1 MTSASF
7 QHLANFIWSVAD
19 LLRGPYRPPQYE
31 RVMLPMTV
39 LRRFDCVL
47 EPSKAKVLA
56 EYKKLEGKDSQLVDR
71 VLNSRAKGGDGK
83 PLGFHNHSQLDF
95 QKLKGDPDNVGRH
108 LTDYINGFSEN
119 VRKIFE
125 YFEFEKEIEKME
137 EANRLYLVVS
147 KFAEIDL
154 HPDVVDN
161 ITMGLVF
168 EDLIRRF
175 NEAANETAGDHFTPR
190 EVIRLM
196 VNLLL
201 EPDSHVL
208 TQEGIIVTVCDPAC
222 GTGGMLSE
230 TQNWIRAH
238 NDSATVRVFGQD
250 YNPRSYAVSASDL
263 LIKGFKDSRVE
274 YGNTLIDDKFDKH
287 PENRFDYLLANP
299 PFGVDWKAEKKTI
312 DRWPNFR
319 GYTGKLP
326 RVNDGAL
333 LFLIHMISKFQPWEE
348 GNRDKPGTR
357 VAIVFNGSPLF
368 TGGAGSGESEIR
380 RWIIEHDW
388 LEAIVALPEQ
398 MFYNTGIGTYIWVVT
413 NRKAAQRKGKIQL
426 IDARERWTPMKRS
439 LGDKRRYLN
448 QEAIDTVTR
457 EHGAFQPS
465 DTSKL
470 FDNTDFGYRR
480 ITVQRPLRLKFQFT
494 EQAKEQFLDAC
505 PELLDAVLDMETAFG
520 SEPHDDWNA
529 VWAEAQRIVKASDSD
544 WAKGAKGTAQKKLFR
559 EAFSETDPDA
569 KPVVAKHGKRARAV
583 CWADLP
589 NQILPD
595 GMGIDD
601 LNPLFGVYPDADGKK
616 QTEFEPDPKL
626 KDFENIPLKEDIVSY
641 FLREVQP
648 YVKDAWIDRKATDEQ
663 DGGIGK
669 VGYEINFNREFF
681 QYQPPRPLAEI
692 DAELAEVE
700 KRIMAMLREVT
711 T

>member
-1 MTSASF
+1 MTPANF
-7 QHLANFIWSVAD
+7 QQLSNFIWSVAD

-31 RVMLPMTV
+31 RVMLPLTV
-39 LRRFDCVL
+39 LRRFD
-47 EPSKAKVLA
+47 AVLA
-56 EYKKLEGKDSQLVDR
+56 LTKKSVLVEYEKHKHKDSQLIDKL
-71 VLNSRAKGGDGK
+71 LNNRAKDDDGN
-83 PLGFHNHSQLDF
+83 PLGFHNHSALDF
-95 QKLKGDPDNVGRH
+95 QALKGDPDNVGRH

-154 HPDVVDN
+154 HPKVVDN

-299 PFGVDWKAEKKTI
+299 PFGVDWKAEQKVI
-312 DRWPNFR
+312 NRWPNFR
-319 GYTGKLP
+319 GYSGKLP

-333 LFLIHMISKFQPWEE
+333 LFLIHMIAKFQPYEE

-388 LEAIVALPEQ
+388 LEAIIALPEQ
-398 MFYNTGIGTYIWVVT
+398 MFYNTGIGTYIWVVS
-413 NRKAAQRKGKIQL
+413 NRKSAERRGRIQL
-426 IDARERWTPMKRS
+426 LDARDRWTPMKRS

-448 QEAIDTVTR
+448 EEAVDTVTR
-457 EHGAFQPS
+457 EHGTFELS
-465 DTSKL
+465 ETSKL
-470 FDNTDFGYRR
+470 FDNADFGYRR
-480 ITVQRPLRLKFQFT
+480 ITVQRPLRLRFQMT
-494 EQAKEQFLDAC
+494 QEAKEQFLDAC
-505 PELLDAVLDMETAFG
+505 PELLDAVLEMQEAFG
-520 SEPHDDWNA
+520 PDPHSDWYEI
-529 VWAEAQRIVKASDSD
+529 WAEAQRIVKESDSD
-544 WAKGAKGTAQKKLFR
+544 WLKGAKGTAQKKLFR
-559 EAFSETDPDA
+559 DCFTETDPDA
-569 KPVVAKHGKRARAV
+569 EPVIAKHGKRARAV
-583 CWADLP
+583 HWADLP
-589 NQILPD
+589 NQTLPA
-595 GMGIDD
+595 GMNIDD
-601 LNPLFGVYPDADGKK
+601 LDPLFGVYPEKGDKK
-616 QTEFEPDPKL
+616 QIEYEPDPKL
-626 KDFENIPLKEDIVSY
+626 KDFENIPLKEDIISY

-648 YVKDAWIDRKATDEQ
+648 YVADAWIDRKARDEQ

-681 QYQPPRPLAEI
+681 KYQPPRLLADI
-692 DAELAEVE
+692 DAELEAVE
-700 KRIMAMLREVT
+700 SRIMGMLREVT
-711 T
+711 E

>member
-1 MTSASF
+1 MTPAKF
-7 QHLANFIWSVAD
+7 QQFSNFIWEVAD

-31 RVMLPMTV
+31 RVILPMTV

-47 EPSKAKVLA
+47 GATKKTVLA
-56 EYKKLEGKDSQLVDR
+56 KYKKLKRKDSQLVDR
-71 VLNSRAKGGDGK
+71 VLNSKAKDDDKK
-83 PLGFHNHSQLDF
+83 PLGFHNHSALDF
-95 QKLKGDPDNVGRH
+95 KALKGDPDNVGRH
-108 LTDYINGFSEN
+108 LTDYIHGFSEN

-137 EANRLYLVVS
+137 EANRLYLVVA
-147 KFAEIDL
+147 KFADIDL

-208 TQEGIIVTVCDPAC
+208 TRKGIIVTVCDPAC

-230 TQNWIRAH
+230 TQNWIRDH
-238 NDSATVRVFGQD
+238 NENATVRVFGQD

-274 YGNTLIDDKFDKH
+274 YGNTLIEDKFDKH
-287 PENRFDYLLANP
+287 PGNRFDYLLANP
-299 PFGVDWKAEKKTI
+299 PFGVDWKAEQKVI
-312 DRWPNFR
+312 NRRPNFR
-319 GYTGKLP
+319 GYSGKLP

-333 LFLIHMISKFQPWEE
+333 LFLIHMISKFQPYQK
-348 GNRDKPGTR
+348 GKRDKPGSR

-388 LEAIVALPEQ
+388 LEAIIALPEQ
-398 MFYNTGIGTYIWVVT
+398 MFYNTGIGTYVWVVS
-413 NRKAAQRKGKIQL
+413 NRKNNHRRGKIQL
-426 IDARERWTPMKRS
+426 IDARDRWTPMERS
-439 LGDKRRYLN
+439 LGNKRRLLDEETIN
-448 QEAIDTVTR
+448 TVTR
-457 EHGAFQPS
+457 EHGAFKPS
-465 DTSKL
+465 ETSKL
-470 FDNTDFGYRR
+470 FDNADFGYRR
-480 ITVQRPLRLKFQFT
+480 ITVQRPLRLKFQMT
-494 EQAKEQFLDAC
+494 QKGKEQFLNAC
-505 PELLDAVLDMETAFG
+505 PELLDAVLAMEAAFG
-520 SEPHDDWNA
+520 PDPHFDWNA
-529 VWAEAQRIVKASDSD
+529 VWAKAQRIVKKSDSD
-544 WAKGAKGTAQKKLFR
+544 WLKNAKGTEQKKIFR
-559 EAFSETDPDA
+559 ECFTETDPDA
-569 KPVVAKHGKRARAV
+569 EPVIARHSRRARAIR
-583 CWADLP
+583 WANLP
-589 NQILPD
+589 KQTLPD
-595 GMGIDD
+595 RMSIRELD
-601 LNPLFGVYPDADGKK
+601 PLFGVYPDKGGKK
-616 QTEFEPDPKL
+616 QTEYEPDPKL

-648 YVKDAWIDRKATDEQ
+648 YINDAWIDRKARDEQ
-663 DGGIGK
+663 DRGIGK

-681 QYQPPRPLAEI
+681 KYQPPRPLAKI
-692 DAELAEVE
+692 DAELEAVE
-700 KRIMAMLREVT
+700 RRIMGMLREVT
-711 T
+711 D